1 LTAVAREHQTFIKI
15 MFGFNRNLF
24 LLLLLSQTATIFA
37 IDAARA
43 QREKQPRGLRSPK
56 ATTRAKATK
65 ARTKSRKTKQ
75 TPTKT
80 PKGTIGP
87 GPTNAPT
94 TKRYKCLKDTTRAKA
109 TKAPTK
115 SPKST
120 KAPTKAPK
128 ATGGPGA
135 TSAPTRKGYKCQ
147 ETPGPTRSKADQE

>member
-1 LTAVAREHQTFIKI
+1 

-75 TPTKT
+75 TSTKT

-87 GPTNAPT
+87 GATSAP
-94 TKRYKCLKDTTRAKA
+94 KA
-109 TKAPTK
+109 
-115 SPKST
+115 T

-128 ATGGPGA
+128 ATKGPDGTKAPKETPKSPKMSAPKEPRPTSAPTWKGYKSLKA
-135 TSAPTRKGYKCQ
+135 TSAPTR
-147 ETPGPTRSKADQE
+147 SKADNSPKNRL

>member
-87 GPTNAPT
+87 GATSAP
-94 TKRYKCLKDTTRAKA
+94 KA

-115 SPKST
+115 APTNGYFQGTPKS
-120 KAPTKAPK
+120 PKAPK
-128 ATGGPGA
+128 ATKGPRA
-135 TSAPTRKGYKCQ
+135 TSAPTLTLT
-147 ETPGPTRSKADQE
+147 EE